1 MLRSWTTRGFNKDD
15 RIVLFRRLVSDR
27 GPSRLLRGAIAVALA
42 GLIVS
47 TAAVPALAVDAPVPD
62 VDQTQEPTPPADD
75 PGTPPGEAPAAPEEA
90 NDTLPEPTA
99 PPTEDQPVGPAQP
112 IEPAPDLPA
121 EAPAPGDAADA
132 QNVTLAQ
139 PGLLAAAGQPSL
151 LVSITDANGIPITS
165 VVPSDSVSVEYQVR
179 VSYTCTGDSSCTN
192 MVVSVTPPPKDP
204 YYGTALKEV
213 SSSVI
218 PPFSPAP
225 PITGNL
231 ETGWTVNLGTVESG
245 ATGTIV
251 FRYFIK
257 TRVGTPG
264 SQVRNV
270 IGWGN
275 FFPPG
280 FPIDPVVT
288 VTADNATTV
297 TGTDLATYDSVIP
310 TPTMRFVAPASV
322 KTDTPVTLTVD
333 AWSGCWYENSYPTF
347 RALYNTLCSDFASV
361 AVPLPAKAV
370 WVPGSG
376 GTYDALTHTVTVTA
390 GPDAHVGLRTGTFQV
405 IFPSTGYPTSG
416 AGCYAT
422 ETFVG
427 TGSVTYLDGT
437 VKATDPASITRN
449 TTVDNCTP
457 FMKGTLGKAGTIASI
472 KIPTTTPTT
481 GHYWYVDTNH
491 QGNKPGVITVVDD
504 TLDQPGMPV
513 YNMSTNAAATIKYTL
528 DNGVSGEVTGTTYT
542 APAGQRIVKAT
553 VVSSPIAGPNLT
565 PTGTANAVFRVAY
578 RFAVQPGAT
587 PGNRI
592 NTASATITYPDFPAV
607 PPFTPTGSPDS
618 HTINLFDVTPFAKAS
633 VTKYSNAASYGIQAT
648 TYPGSNWVV
657 DACNQ
662 ANVDGVATI
671 TDTFNQAGLPVYHIR
686 TNLAATINYTL
697 DDGTTGTFVGTEFP
711 APAGRTIASATV
723 VSPTLAGPNAAA
735 TGNACT
741 LFRVTSFF
749 YVQAGATP
757 GDRTNS
763 VTATMTYPNT
773 DLGTIAATG
782 SPDTHTIN
790 LFTNTPYTISAP
802 VALTR
807 TNVTNPT
814 FEPRAGDEV
823 RWTSN
828 GQFCNLA
835 TDKTITPQY
844 VFLAPA
850 GWSILSNGASL
861 ANVPG
866 ATFDYTTVTYAGVAY
881 NAVIVQWPAPVPG
894 VGTGSGTN
902 CVNLSQLA
910 VRTTP
915 TLSAVVGDQ
924 TAHFFVG
931 DAANALAEAYTATKV
946 LESTTGSD
954 IDADGNTT
962 DSFALR
968 TGTSGLQGVAAVSV
982 VKEIC
987 QPDPAEAGGCA
998 WISDPGVT
1006 VGVPP
1011 TSTSIKYR
1019 VTIKNSGQ
1027 TDLTNVVA
1035 YDVLPYPND
1044 TGTSDSTAGTP
1055 RGSTVKEALAS
1066 LSPDGATGM
1075 TIDYSTSTNP
1085 PRPEVYSGATTG
1097 NWAAPLSG
1105 ASAIRATI
1113 PSLAASTSRTFTY
1126 EAALVGGAADQTACN
1141 SIALSAATIVPSE
1154 PPRVCA
1160 STQEAD
1166 FEILPTDRLPLQAD
1180 RVGVVPFTVTNKG
1193 GSAVAAGVVTL
1204 SLPAGLNVES
1214 LAVPGWSCTAS
1225 SLTGPTEA
1233 VCRPVQADGT
1243 TTRQLA
1249 RDVTETIPLRVR
1261 PITSATGTLCVDGE
1275 VESAKFDP
1283 VTENNT
1289 ASSCALVVTGP
1300 ELAVTKDDSKA
1311 AVSPGETYAY
1321 TITVANRLVAE
1332 SVPNATLTDTL
1343 PAGLELVSTSPAA
1356 TVAGP
1361 TLTWNLASLGQA
1373 GIASSS
1379 GEVATG
1385 GAGSTT
1391 AVTVTVRVLSSATGS
1406 IVNTASVSALD
1417 PAAPTTTLSAQGTD
1431 TDQLRRLTVAKSS
1444 DAGAV
1449 GVRAGDTVKYT
1460 VTLTNNGTADYT
1472 VANPAHLVD
1481 DLSGVLDD
1489 ATFVAG
1495 SAAASINGGAS
1506 TAVDDPSGGLLNW
1519 SGALAAGSVLTLSY
1533 EVTVGVGAAGDAL
1546 TNIAYAASAPSSC
1559 TNGLTPTSQ
1568 SCATVTT
1575 QFAPLLAKTVTS
1587 SVQNDDGTWTT
1598 VYSVIIT
1605 NVSPTAAATYTLG
1618 DALAFGPGIGVVSA
1632 AVTAAPAGVTPAA
1645 WTGSGPIASDVS
1657 VPANT
1662 QHTYQLTVVATAG
1675 ATGGTP
1681 AGTCTAG
1688 IAGGFA
1694 NRASLTTADGR
1705 TATAEACAAPAEPTV
1720 DKTVTPA
1727 TQLPDGRWGVEYAV
1741 TVTNSSPAELAY
1753 TLDDL
1758 LSIPA
1763 GVTVDEA
1770 VVTGPAGAPVNPTF
1784 NGAGDTALLSG
1795 PDRISAGSA
1804 ATPTTRVFTIALVLD
1819 AEQAGA
1825 AGISALTCPPAG
1837 TGGYA
1842 NRVSLRAGTSS
1853 TVLDSA
1859 TACTNALPLPTP
1871 AISKRVTSTTVDA
1884 DGMWTIVY
1892 DVAVTNT
1899 DATYSTR
1906 YSLDDDLQFA
1916 AGVSIDSA
1924 EVTSS
1929 DATVSPSWDGQ
1940 SDTAVSTNVPLPA
1953 ATTHNYTVTVT
1964 ADPGAFDTE
1973 SAAADCR
1980 LDGGETATGF
1990 SNLATAT
1997 AGVKSVFSSACEP
2010 INDPSAVKTAV
2021 GAPVQDP
2028 ETGVWALKYEIT
2040 IKNRSTTTVGS
2051 VPYTLTDELAFPAD
2065 VDVVSVA
2072 VDAPGGIIPNA
2083 GFDGVTDT
2091 TIATAGIGAA
2101 ASDTDPA
2108 IQVYTV
2114 TVEFTLP
2121 AGLTDGAQCDPAQ
2134 GPGGLFN
2141 EVELAVGARVS
2152 GSVACAD
2159 VPEVPLAGVTKSVV
2173 SQEQQADGTWLLL
2186 YRVTV
2191 ANPSTTAASEYSLDD
2206 EFAFGEGIELAAP
2219 ATITAQP
2226 DGVATEP
2233 DWNGTDAL
2241 TIAEDI
2247 LLPAAG
2253 SHTYTVRAVIDSGAV
2268 TGDQPAGDCV
2278 LDPGESG
2285 TGFGNSAVVG
2295 SEVASAS
2302 SEVCARAWD
2311 PGVTKEINGVPTQQA
2326 DGSWLLSYTMTVTNP
2341 WLVPLSYGLVDEL
2354 DFPAG
2359 TQITVES
2366 AAGREGSPTV
2376 QADWD
2381 GQGRTQLVAD
2391 GTSLPSN
2398 AIHVFDVT
2406 VRALLPADQQS
2417 TADGWGNTATVQ
2429 SGVDGVIATD
2439 AVAEADILVPELEVT
2454 KVATPSDPVLRIGD
2468 TVVYEVTMENVGEGD
2483 FTALFPAVVW
2493 DDLTD
2498 VLDDAQLTTGPS
2510 AAPDV
2515 ATVAYTGLP
2524 EYRASAPLQAGDSV
2538 TIAYTVTIANGG
2550 NARLV
2555 NTAFAALPID
2565 DDPATPS
2572 GDACEEPSCAVT
2584 RTQLPALHVTKSV
2597 GEGTIEQGGTVH
2609 YTVRVTNTGAVD
2621 IPADDPAVITDDL
2634 SKVLSNASYLGD
2646 AASDTGAV
2654 KVAGTTLTWVGGLTA
2669 GQTATITYAVRVAAD
2684 APDGTVLQ
2692 NLVVS
2697 DPTLVALTFDGQ
2709 PGSGQ
2714 ATTTTLITRLAITG
2728 GGLWSLGLVGAL
2740 LLMVVGGL
2748 MWWRR
2753 PRGREQD

>member
-1 MLRSWTTRGFNKDD
+1 MKKRGFNDGKRDGVGLFRHLVDD
-15 RIVLFRRLVSDR
+15 R
-27 GPSRLLRGAIAVALA
+27 GASRLLRGAIAVALA

-47 TAAVPALAVDAPVPD
+47 TATVPALATDAPVTPD
-62 VDQTQEPTPPADD
+62 VDQAQQ
-75 PGTPPGEAPAAPEEA
+75 AAPDEA
-90 NDTLPEPTA
+90 AA
-99 PPTEDQPVGPAQP
+99 PPTESPAAPVEPEATAPEPIVPPAEDQPAESAQP
-112 IEPAPDLPA
+112 DAPAPDLPA
-121 EAPAPGDAADA
+121 QAPEQQGAADPR
-132 QNVTLAQ
+132 NSVFAQ
-139 PGLLAAAGQPSL
+139 PGVLAAAGQPSL
-151 LVSITDANGIPITS
+151 LVSITDANGVPITS

-179 VSYTCTGDSSCTN
+179 VSYTCTGDASCTN

-225 PITGNL
+225 PITGDL
-231 ETGWTVNLGTVESG
+231 ATGWTVKLGTVASG

-257 TRVGTPG
+257 TRSGTPG

-297 TGTDLATYDSVIP
+297 TGTDSATYDSVIP

-361 AVPLPAKAV
+361 AVKLPSKAV

-390 GPDAHVGLRTGTFQV
+390 GPDAHVGLRAGTFQV
-405 IFPSTGYPTSG
+405 TFPSTGYPTSG

-427 TGSVTYLDGT
+427 TGSVTFLDGT
-437 VKATDPASITRN
+437 VKPTSPANISQN
-449 TTVDNCTP
+449 ATVDNCTP
-457 FMKGTLGKAGTIASI
+457 FMKGTLAKSGTITSI
-472 KIPTTTPTT
+472 KTPTTTPTT

-504 TLDQPGMPV
+504 TLDQPGLPV
-513 YNMSTNAAATIKYTL
+513 YNITTNAAATIKYTL
-528 DNGVSGEVTGTTYT
+528 DNGVTGEATGTTYT

-565 PTGTANAVFRVAY
+565 PTGTGNAVFRVVY
-578 RFAVQPGAT
+578 RFTVQPGAT
-587 PGNRI
+587 PGDRV
-592 NTASATITYPDFPAV
+592 NTASATISYPDFPAV

-618 HTINLFDVTPFAKAS
+618 HTIKLFDVTPFAKAS
-633 VTKYSNAASYGIQAT
+633 VNKYSNAASYGIQDT
-648 TYPGSNWVV
+648 TYAGSNWVV

-697 DDGTTGTFVGTEFP
+697 DNGTTGTFVGTEFP
-711 APAGRTIASATV
+711 TPAGRTIASATV

-773 DLGTIAATG
+773 DLGTVAATG

-850 GWSILSNGASL
+850 GWNILSNGASL

-866 ATFDYTTVTYAGVAY
+866 ATFKYTSVTYAGVAH
-881 NAVIVQWPAPVPG
+881 NAVIVQWPAAVAG

-902 CVNLSQLA
+902 CVNLSGLT
-910 VRTTP
+910 VKTTP
-915 TLSAVVGDQ
+915 TLSAVAGDQ

-931 DAANALAEAYTATKV
+931 NAANALAEAYTATKV

-968 TGTSGLQGVAAVSV
+968 TGTSGLQGVAALSV
-982 VKEIC
+982 IKEIC
-987 QPDPAEAGGCA
+987 QPDSTRADGCL
-998 WISDPGVT
+998 WVSDPAVT

-1011 TSTSIKYR
+1011 TATSIKYR

-1027 TDLTNVVA
+1027 TDLSNIVA

-1044 TGTSDSTAGTP
+1044 TGTSNSTVGTP
-1055 RGSTVKEALAS
+1055 RGSTVKEALAG
-1066 LSPDGATGM
+1066 LNPDSANGM
-1075 TIDYSTSTNP
+1075 TINYSTSTNP

-1097 NWAAPLSG
+1097 TWAAPLSG
-1105 ASAIRATI
+1105 ASAIRVTI
-1113 PSLAASTSRTFTY
+1113 PALAASTSRTFTY

-1166 FEILPTDRLPLQAD
+1166 FEILTTNRLPLQVN

-1193 GSAVAAGVVTL
+1193 GSAVATGVVTL
-1204 SLPAGLNVES
+1204 SVPTGLNVES

-1225 SLTGPTEA
+1225 SLTGPTKA

-1243 TTRQLA
+1243 TTRELA

-1261 PITSATGTLCVDGE
+1261 PVASATGTLCVGGE
-1275 VESAKFDP
+1275 VASAKFDP
-1283 VTENNT
+1283 VAGNNT
-1289 ASSCALVVTGP
+1289 ESSCALVVTGP

-1311 AVSPGETYAY
+1311 VVSPGETYAY
-1321 TITVANRLVAE
+1321 TITVANRLVGE
-1332 SVPNATLTDTL
+1332 SVSNATLTDTL
-1343 PAGLELVSTSPAA
+1343 PDGLELVSTSPAA
-1356 TVAGP
+1356 TVAGQ
-1361 TLTWNLASLGQA
+1361 TLTWNVASLGQA
-1373 GIASSS
+1373 GVASST
-1379 GEVATG
+1379 GDEATG

-1391 AVTVTVRVLSSATGS
+1391 TVTATVRVLPSAAGS

-1431 TDQLRRLTVAKSS
+1431 TDQLQRLTVAKSS
-1444 DAGAV
+1444 DAAAAGA
-1449 GVRAGDTVKYT
+1449 RAGDVVTYT

-1472 VANPAHLVD
+1472 GGNPARLVD
-1481 DLSGVLDD
+1481 DMSGVLDD
-1489 ATFVAG
+1489 ATFVGG
-1495 SAAASINGGAS
+1495 SAEATVDGGDP
-1506 TAVDDPSGGLLNW
+1506 TAVADPANGLLSW
-1519 SGALAAGSVLTLSY
+1519 SGALAAGSVLTLTY
-1533 EVTVGVGAAGDAL
+1533 QVTVGIGAAGDAL
-1546 TNIAYAASAPSSC
+1546 TNTAYAASEPSSC
-1559 TNGLTPTSQ
+1559 TDGLTPAGQ
-1568 SCATVTT
+1568 SCVTVTT
-1575 QFAPLLAKTVTS
+1575 DFAPLLAKSVTS
-1587 SVQNDDGTWTT
+1587 SVHNDDGTWTT
-1598 VYSVIIT
+1598 VYSLTVT
-1605 NVSPTAAATYTLG
+1605 NVSPTAATTYTLG
-1618 DALAFGPGIGVVSA
+1618 DQLAFGSGIAVVSA

-1645 WTGSGPIASDVS
+1645 WTGSGSIATNVS
-1657 VPANT
+1657 VPANS
-1662 QHTYQLTVVATAG
+1662 QHTYQLTVVANAG
-1675 ATGGTP
+1675 TTGGTP

-1694 NRASLTTADGR
+1694 NRASLTTTDGR
-1705 TATAEACAAPAEPTV
+1705 TATAEACAAPVEPTV

-1727 TQLPDGRWGVEYAV
+1727 TQLPDGRWGVEYTV

-1753 TLDDL
+1753 TLDDV
-1758 LSIPA
+1758 LSIPT
-1763 GVTVDEA
+1763 GVTVDQA
-1770 VVTGPAGAPVNPTF
+1770 IVTGPAGAPVNPTF

-1804 ATPTTRVFTIALVLD
+1804 TTPTKRVFTIALVLD

-1842 NRVSLRAGTSS
+1842 NRVSLRAGTSA

-1871 AISKRVTSTTVDA
+1871 TISKRVTSTAVDA
-1884 DGMWTIVY
+1884 DGVWTIVY
-1892 DVAVTNT
+1892 DVAVTNP

-1906 YSLDDDLQFA
+1906 YSLDDELQFA
-1916 AGVSIDSA
+1916 DGVSIVGA
-1924 EVTSS
+1924 EVTSGS
-1929 DATVSPSWDGQ
+1929 ATVSPTWDGQ
-1940 SDTAVSTNVPLPA
+1940 SDTAVSANVPLTA

-1964 ADPGAFDTE
+1964 ADPGVFDADSPT
-1973 SAAADCR
+1973 ADCR
-1980 LDGGETATGF
+1980 LDTGERATGF
-1990 SNLATAT
+1990 SNLATVT
-1997 AGVKSVFSSACEP
+1997 AGAKSVFSSACEP
-2010 INDPSAVKTAV
+2010 INDPSAVKTTV
-2021 GAPVQDP
+2021 GEPTQDP
-2028 ETGVWALKYEIT
+2028 ETGIWTLEYQIT
-2040 IKNRSTTTVGS
+2040 VKNRSTTIAGT
-2051 VPYTLTDELAFPAD
+2051 VPYTLTDELGFPAD
-2065 VDVVSVA
+2065 VEVVSVA
-2072 VDAPGGIIPNA
+2072 VDAPAGVTPNA
-2083 GFDGVTDT
+2083 GFDGDTDT

-2101 ASDTDPA
+2101 ASDADPA
-2108 IQVYTV
+2108 TQVYTV
-2114 TVEFTLP
+2114 AVEFTVP
-2121 AGLTDGAQCDPAQ
+2121 AGLADGAQCDPAQ

-2141 EVELAVGARVS
+2141 EVELAVGSRVS
-2152 GSVACAD
+2152 GAVACAN
-2159 VPEVPLAGVTKSVV
+2159 VPEVPLAGVTKSVL
-2173 SQEQQADGTWLLL
+2173 SQEQQADGTWVVL

-2191 ANPSTTAASEYSLDD
+2191 ANPSATAASEYSLDD
-2206 EFAFGEGIELAAP
+2206 EFALGEGIELAEP
-2219 ATITAQP
+2219 ATITSQP
-2226 DGVATEP
+2226 DDVTVQP

-2253 SHTYTVRAVIDSGAV
+2253 SHSYTVRAVIDSGAV

-2278 LDPGESG
+2278 LDPGETG

-2302 SEVCARAWD
+2302 SEVCAQAWD
-2311 PGVTKEINGVPTQQA
+2311 PAITKEINGTPTQQA

-2341 WLVPLSYGLVDEL
+2341 SLVPLSYGLVDEL
-2354 DFPAG
+2354 DFPAD

-2366 AAGREGSPTV
+2366 ATGRDGSPTV

-2381 GQGRTQLVAD
+2381 GQTQTQLVAD
-2391 GTSLPSN
+2391 GTPLPSN

-2417 TADGWGNTATVQ
+2417 TSGGWGNTATVE
-2429 SGVDGVIATD
+2429 SGVDGVITTD
-2439 AVAEADILVPELEVT
+2439 AVAEADILVPELKVT
-2454 KVATPSDPVLRIGD
+2454 KVATTSDPVLRIGD

-2498 VLDDAQLTTGPS
+2498 VLDDAELTTGPS

-2515 ATVAYTGLP
+2515 ATVAYTGQP

-2538 TIAYTVTIANGG
+2538 TITYTVTIANGG
-2550 NARLV
+2550 NAELV
-2555 NTAFAALPID
+2555 NTAFAALPIE
-2565 DDPATPS
+2565 DDPVTPT
-2572 GDACEEPSCAVT
+2572 GEACAGPTCAVT
-2584 RTQLPALHVTKSV
+2584 QTQLPALNVTKSV
-2597 GEGTIEQGGTVH
+2597 AEGAIQAGGTVH
-2609 YTVRVTNTGAVD
+2609 YTVTVTNSGAVD

-2634 SKVLSNASYLGD
+2634 SKVLDNASYVGD
-2646 AASDTGAV
+2646 AAADTGTV
-2654 KVAGTTLTWVGGLTA
+2654 EVTGTTLTWVGGLTA

-2684 APDGTVLQ
+2684 ASDGTVLK

-2697 DPTLVALTFDGQ
+2697 DPTLVTLTLDGR

-2714 ATTTTLITRLAITG
+2714 ATTETLVSRLAITG
-2728 GGLWSLGLVGAL
+2728 GTIWSLGLLGSL
-2740 LLMVVGGL
+2740 LLIVFGGL

-2753 PRGREQD
+2753 RRQPETV